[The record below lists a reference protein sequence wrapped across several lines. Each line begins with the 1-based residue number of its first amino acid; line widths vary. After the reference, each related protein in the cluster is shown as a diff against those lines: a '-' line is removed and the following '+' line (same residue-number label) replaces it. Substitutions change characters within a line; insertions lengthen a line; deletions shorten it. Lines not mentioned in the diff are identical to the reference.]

1 MTETT
6 GSTATPESGNPEGAE
21 DAAPVDGAAEGT
33 TAESEKNLSRRERK
47 RANKQAG
54 DGGKPSGKRAK
65 RGLFSRIGLYYRQI
79 IAELRKVVWP
89 TRSELMNYTS
99 VVVVFVVVM
108 IGLVATLDWGFAKAS
123 FWIFG

>member
-21 DAAPVDGAAEGT
+21 GAADEATSTEDG
-33 TAESEKNLSRRERK
+33 KKPSRRERR
-47 RANKQAG
+47 RANRAEG
-54 DGGKPSGKRAK
+54 GEGGKKSGKRAK
-65 RGLFSRIGLYYRQI
+65 KGVFARTAIFYRQI

-89 TRSELMNYTS
+89 TRSQLIQYTT
-99 VVVVFVVVM
+99 VVVTFVIVMMLVVA
-108 IGLVATLDWGFAKAS
+108 GLDWVFAKGA

>member
-21 DAAPVDGAAEGT
+21 GAADET
-33 TAESEKNLSRRERK
+33 TSTEDGKKSRRERR
-47 RANKQAG
+47 RANKAAG
-54 DGGKPSGKRAK
+54 GEGGKKSGKRAK
-65 RGLFSRIGLYYRQI
+65 KGLFARIAIFYRQI

-89 TRSELMNYTS
+89 TRSQLIQYTT
-99 VVVVFVVVM
+99 VVVVFVIVMMLVVA
-108 IGLVATLDWGFAKAS
+108 GLDWVFAKGA

>member
-21 DAAPVDGAAEGT
+21 GAADETTGT
-33 TAESEKNLSRRERK
+33 EDGKLSRRERR
-47 RANKQAG
+47 RANRASG
-54 DGGKPSGKRAK
+54 GEGGKKSGKRAK
-65 RGLFSRIGLYYRQI
+65 KGLFARIAIFYRQI

-89 TRSELMNYTS
+89 SRNQLIQYTT
-99 VVVVFVVVM
+99 VVVTFVIVLM
-108 IGLVATLDWGFAKAS
+108 LLVAGLDWVFAKGA

>member
-1 MTETT
+1 MTEAT

-21 DAAPVDGAAEGT
+21 DAVPVEDVAER
-33 TAESEKNLSRRERK
+33 TADTESEKTSRRARK
-47 RANKQAG
+47 RANRVAG
-54 DGGKPSGKRAK
+54 DDEKKPGKRAK

-89 TRSELMNYTS
+89 TRSELLNYTS
-99 VVVVFVVVM
+99 VVVVFVAVM
-108 IGLVATLDWGFAKAS
+108 IGIVATLDWGFAKAS